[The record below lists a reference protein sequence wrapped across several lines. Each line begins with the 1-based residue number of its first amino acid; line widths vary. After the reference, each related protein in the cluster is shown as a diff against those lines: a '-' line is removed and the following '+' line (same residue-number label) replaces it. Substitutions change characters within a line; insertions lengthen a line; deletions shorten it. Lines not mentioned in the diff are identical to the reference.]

1 VIPEENI
8 FCLLRLLGSAFRSSA
23 RTDNVEYFLIKIIG
37 YKAYVSKP
45 ESVLNNIFLIT
56 KHNQT
61 GKTIFVT
68 TGRD

>member
-8 FCLLRLLGSAFRSSA
+8 FCLLRLLGSAFCSSA

-45 ESVLNNIFLIT
+45 ESMLNNIFLIE
-56 KHNQT
+56 N
-61 GKTIFVT
+61 
-68 TGRD
+68 RSAE